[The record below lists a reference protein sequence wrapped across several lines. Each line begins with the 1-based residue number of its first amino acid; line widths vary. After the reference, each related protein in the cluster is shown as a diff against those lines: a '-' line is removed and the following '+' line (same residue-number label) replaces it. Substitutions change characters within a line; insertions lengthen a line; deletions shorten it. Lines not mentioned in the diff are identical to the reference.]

1 MKILG
6 YDFNKKETKTEP
18 KEFGGYES
26 MSLTAVT
33 DLPKIKEDRTQEWV
47 KYGDDNLYPEYL
59 KDMFNSSPT
68 HAAIVKTKA
77 QMVVGEEWTFNDE
90 YLNEKEK
97 IEVLKIVNGIKREA
111 YSYSLDFQLQGA
123 MAFEIIWS
131 LDFSKIVGVNRLD
144 VSKIRSGKFEDG
156 KICEYY
162 YKRNWSDRR
171 EEVTEIKALDLGNRE
186 NHRQILYVPATMV
199 SNEYYGEPSYL
210 PAMDWI
216 TLESQVGVYYNSL
229 IQNGFNPSMVVK
241 YYKRPANNEERNDI
255 VRGLKGTYGGVKKA
269 GSVMILF
276 SDGKEL
282 APDVE
287 PIAVANVDKQ
297 FTVISDQITTK
308 ILTGERATTPELFG
322 IAVPGQLGTG
332 DFEAKLKAFSRFVI
346 NPDQKVFEDAIN
358 KILSINGYDVQFKIK
373 DFEF

>member
-6 YDFNKKETKTEP
+6 FEFGKTEGVN

-26 MSLTAVT
+26 MSLAAVT
-33 DLPKIKEDRTQEWV
+33 DLPKIKEDRRNEWV
-47 KYGDDNLYPEYL
+47 NYGDDNLYPEYL

-68 HAAIVKTKA
+68 HAAVVKTKA
-77 QMVVGEEWTFNDE
+77 QMVVGEEWMFNDDL
-90 YLNEKEK
+90 LNESQK
-97 IEVLKIVNGIKREA
+97 IDVLKIINSIKKEA

-123 MAFEIIWS
+123 MAFELIWS

-144 VSKIRSGKFEDG
+144 VSKLRSGKYENG
-156 KICEYY
+156 EVKCWY
-162 YKRNWSDRR
+162 YKRDWSDRR
-171 EEVTEIKALDLGNRE
+171 EELVEIKTLDLGNKT
-186 NHRQILYVPATMV
+186 NHRQLLYVPATMV

-229 IQNGFNPSMVVK
+229 IENGFNPSMVVK
-241 YYKRPANNEERNDI
+241 YYKRPANNEERNEI

-282 APDVE
+282 APDVQA
-287 PIAVANVDKQ
+287 IDVANVDKQ

-308 ILTGERATTPELFG
+308 ILTGERVTNPEMFG
-322 IAVPGQLGTG
+322 IAIPGSLGG
-332 DFEAKLKAFSRFVI
+332 GNDFEVKLKAFSRFVI
-346 NPDQKVFEDAIN
+346 NPDQKVFEQAVN
-358 KILSINGYDVQFKIK
+358 KILEINGYNVDFSIK

>member
-6 YDFNKKETKTEP
+6 FDFGKTEP
-18 KEFGGYES
+18 VNKEFGGYES
-26 MSLTAVT
+26 MSLSAVT
-33 DLPKIKEDRTQEWV
+33 DLPKIKEDRRNEWV
-47 KYGDDNLYPEYL
+47 NYGDDNLYPEYL

-68 HAAIVKTKA
+68 HAAVVKTKA
-77 QMVVGEEWTFNDE
+77 QMVVGEEWMFNDDL
-90 YLNEKEK
+90 LNESQK
-97 IEVLKIVNGIKREA
+97 IDVLKIINSIKKEA

-123 MAFEIIWS
+123 MAFELIWS

-144 VSKIRSGKFEDG
+144 VSKLRSGKYENG
-156 KICEYY
+156 EVKCWY
-162 YKRNWSDRR
+162 YKRDWTDRR
-171 EEVTEIKALDLGNRE
+171 EELVEIKALDLGNKT
-186 NHRQILYVPATMV
+186 NHRQLLYVPATMV

-229 IQNGFNPSMVVK
+229 IENGFNPSMVVK
-241 YYKRPANNEERNDI
+241 YYKRPANNEERNEI

-282 APDVE
+282 APDVQA
-287 PIAVANVDKQ
+287 IDVANVDRQ

-322 IAVPGQLGTG
+322 IVVPGQLGTG
-332 DFEAKLKAFSRFVI
+332 DFESKVKAFSRFVI
-346 NPDQKVFEDAIN
+346 NPDQKVFEQAVN
-358 KILSINGYDVQFKIK
+358 QILQINGYNVDFRIN